1 MLRLQFTPATAFS
14 IASTSAPMSR
24 PSVAEPS
31 AGEAFL
37 QEALS
42 SLLRQR
48 LYSPGPRTS
57 RMPAA
62 RASLGVMLPEG
73 HPDPLIIILRVTLG
87 FAKQRLSTPAGPWRS
102 GWYAQFRGPPPV
114 LPIWRGPAGEKIL
127 FLTVKLA
134 IFSPGFMIENTARGT
149 KAVTCS
155 IWTSCSGG
163 VTETIIANK

>member
-1 MLRLQFTPATAFS
+1 MLIQRQRQFCPVSLHSERKAAVSCYIRDSSTARCAQLSWIRRLKTGEGHNLPEMLRLQFTPATAFS

-73 HPDPLIIILRVTLG
+73 HPDPLIIILRVTLE
-87 FAKQRLSTPAGPWRS
+87 FA
-102 GWYAQFRGPPPV
+102 
-114 LPIWRGPAGEKIL
+114 
-127 FLTVKLA
+127 
-134 IFSPGFMIENTARGT
+134 
-149 KAVTCS
+149 
-155 IWTSCSGG
+155 
-163 VTETIIANK
+163 